1 MTEND
6 QRVQASS
13 DSFVGIVVAGT
24 RNMLNTQVFFVCV
37 CACVC
42 ACMRTCVR
50 AWVVGLI
57 VALPLSQLRESSRTA
72 HRCSHRTFPRYEAD
86 TRELCFLT

>member
-42 ACMRTCVR
+42 ACMRTCMR
-50 AWVVGLI
+50 ACVGGGPDCGAAI
-57 VALPLSQLRESSRTA
+57 GTA
-72 HRCSHRTFPRYEAD
+72 ARI
-86 TRELCFLT
+86 